1 MTGRVDTLPA
11 VSMRSRNRSQICVHI
26 AASGALS
33 EYSGGMSSGD
43 PDYPGS
49 EDIPDRIVENDS
61 RLEHFSD
68 ANDRWEEVPERLAE
82 DWDSMAKLIAYYE
95 SMWRDDVRDFPE
107 APFGVLSE
115 DGVWNEMGRFY
126 ESVKEIALTAD
137 RIVREYEADNDP
149 EVDPGTTPTDEEA
162 SDGIAPGADAAVIDE
177 P

>member
-1 MTGRVDTLPA
+1 
-11 VSMRSRNRSQICVHI
+11 
-26 AASGALS
+26 
-33 EYSGGMSSGD
+33 MSSGE

-49 EDIPDRIVENDS
+49 DDIPDRIVENDS
-61 RLEHFSD
+61 RLEHFAD

-162 SDGIAPGADAAVIDE
+162 SDGIAPGTDAAIIDE